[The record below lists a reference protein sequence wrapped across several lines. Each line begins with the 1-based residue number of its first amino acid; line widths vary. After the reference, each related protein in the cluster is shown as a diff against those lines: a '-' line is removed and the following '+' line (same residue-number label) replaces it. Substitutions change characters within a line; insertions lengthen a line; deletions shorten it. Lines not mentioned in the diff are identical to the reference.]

1 MPRQNCYKLTGHKLF
16 VFFKLFL
23 SVVHLFVCTFKN
35 QMGVCI
41 VFAVKAS
48 AAGCDSDIAFCI
60 VDIHSIIKF
69 GKQAFTVILIIA
81 FEYRNKFVTADTIDR
96 TVFETVT
103 YYITGIL
110 YIFVTSLM
118 TLCVIYDLEIIQVK
132 YNYCK
137 F

>member
-23 SVVHLFVCTFKN
+23 SLVHLFVCTFKN

-48 AAGCDSDIAFCI
+48 AAGCDSDTAFCI

-69 GKQAFTVILIIA
+69 GKQAFTGIVIVA
-81 FEYRNKFVTADTIDR
+81 FEYRKKFVPADTLD
-96 TVFETVT
+96 TAVFER
-103 YYITGIL
+103 
-110 YIFVTSLM
+110 VTS
-118 TLCVIYDLEIIQVK
+118 
-132 YNYCK
+132 YNTEYQ
-137 F
+137 